1 LPERAVQL
9 VLAIVAIPALLVA
22 YQLVAERGLPLL
34 PRRARGLVEPW
45 LWVGPAAALFFVFL
59 LLPAFDTVYLSLFD
73 RRSEQFVGLDNYSK
87 AVQSPD
93 FLIAVRNS
101 AAWLLLLP
109 LVAVVIGLLMAV
121 LTDRVP
127 YGRAARATLFVPVAI
142 SSVAGAVIW
151 RFMYD
156 YRPPGA
162 AQTGALNAALT
173 SLVPGVVPQAWLIN
187 APLNS
192 AMVIVAAVWMSAG
205 FCMVILAAGLKGI
218 PVELLDSARVDGASE
233 WQSFRLVTLPLLAPT
248 ITVVV
253 TTMAI
258 TALKSFDLVYVMTS
272 GNFETDVIATRMFK
286 ELFSS
291 KDVGYAAAI
300 AVLLML
306 AILPVMVWNL
316 GSFRRQESAR

>member
-1 LPERAVQL
+1 MPDRAVQL
-9 VLAIVAIPALLVA
+9 ALAIIAIPALLVA
-22 YQLVAERGLPLL
+22 YQVVAERGLKLL
-34 PRRARGLVEPW
+34 PRRAVRALEAWV
-45 LWVGPAAALFFVFL
+45 WVGPAAALFMVFL
-59 LLPAFDTVYLSLFD
+59 LLPAFGTVILSLFD
-73 RRSEQFVGLDNYSK
+73 RRSTGFVGLENY
-87 AVQSPD
+87 ANALANPD
-93 FLIAVRNS
+93 FQVAVRNS
-101 AAWLLLLP
+101 AAWLIFLP
-109 LVAVVIGLLMAV
+109 LAAVIVGLLMAV
-121 LTDRVP
+121 LTDRVR

-162 AQTGALNAALT
+162 DQTGTLNAALT
-173 SLVPGVVPQAWLIN
+173 SLVPGAAPQAWLIN

-192 AMVIVAAVWMSAG
+192 AMVIVAAVWMTAG
-205 FCMVILAAGLKGI
+205 FCMVVLSAGLKGM
-218 PVELLDSARVDGASE
+218 PPELLESARVDGAGE
-233 WQSFRLVTLPLLAPT
+233 WQAFRRITLPLLAPT

-272 GNFETDVIATRMFK
+272 GNHDTDVIATRMFK

-291 KDVGYAAAI
+291 RDVGYASAI

-306 AILPVMVWNL
+306 AILPVMIWNL
-316 GSFRRQESAR
+316 GSFRRQESMR